1 METTSTPGATA
12 TSTATASATRPN
24 RVGGSFLIHTPAPSD
39 IFIREDFS
47 EEQMMMLQATRD
59 FMKTEVEPHLAR
71 FEQNDYALV
80 ESLMKKA
87 GALGLLSISIPP
99 AYGGLGMGF
108 NTSML
113 VCEEISSLTG
123 SLATAFG
130 AHTGIGTL
138 PIQYYGSEYIL
149 NKFLP
154 RVASG
159 EWIACYN
166 LTEPNAGSDANS
178 GKTQA
183 VLNAAG
189 THYEIT
195 GQKIWISN
203 AGFADVFIV
212 FARIEDDKNLTGFVF
227 HKDEVTGMSLNQEE
241 HKLGIRSS
249 STRQV
254 FYDKVAIP
262 VDQMLGTRDG
272 GFKIAVNVLN
282 AGRIKLGAAVLG
294 ACIKVIGFAAA
305 YACER
310 QQFGKP
316 ISTYGAIQQK
326 FAEMS
331 ALTYAADSALYRAG
345 QDIEDLQN
353 ELMASGMDEATAKL
367 KGMEQY
373 AVECAILKVFCSET
387 LARVVD
393 EGVQI
398 FGGMGY
404 SADAPMEAAY
414 RDARISRIYE
424 GTNEINRMLVVDM
437 LLRKAMKGELNLF
450 GAAKKVAAELME
462 IPDFGAPLPEGYLEA
477 EMQILEKLKKAVLM
491 VAGAAAQKY
500 QTKLA
505 DEQEILMHLAEMAI
519 EVYVLES
526 TLLRTRK
533 LQERWGDDACTDRHA
548 MAVCLLHRAADAC
561 NRHGREAIYAF
572 AEGDEQRMMLLG
584 LKRFTRV
591 DPVNLKSLR
600 RQIAQTVLSQQKYPF
615 AN

>member
-1 METTSTPGATA
+1 MEATKD
-12 TSTATASATRPN
+12 TLSSPKN
-24 RVGGSFLIHTPAPSD
+24 KRVGGSFLLNTPSPSE

-47 EEQMMMLQATRD
+47 EEQLMMLQATRD

-71 FEQNDYALV
+71 FEENDYPLV
-80 ESLMKKA
+80 ASLMKKA
-87 GALGLLSISIPP
+87 GELGLLSISVPQE
-99 AYGGLGMGF
+99 YGGLGMGF

-149 NKFLP
+149 QKFLP
-154 RVASG
+154 KVASG

-212 FARIEDDKNLTGFVF
+212 FARIENDKNLTGFIF
-227 HKDEVTGMSLNQEE
+227 HKDEVTGLTLNQEE

-262 VDQMLGTRDG
+262 VDQMLGSRDG

-294 ACIKVIGFAAA
+294 ACCKVIGFAAV
-305 YACER
+305 YANER
-310 QQFGKP
+310 RQFGHP
-316 ISTYGAIQQK
+316 IASYGAIMQK
-326 FAEMS
+326 IADMS
-331 ALTYAADSALYRAG
+331 VLAYGADSALYRAG

-373 AVECAILKVFCSET
+373 AVECAILKVFCSEAI
-387 LARVVD
+387 ARVVD

-398 FGGMGY
+398 YGGMGY

-424 GTNEINRMLVVDM
+424 GTNEINRMLIVDM
-437 LLRKAMKGELNLF
+437 LMRKAMKGELNLF
-450 GAAKKVAAELME
+450 GAAKKVASELME
-462 IPDFGAPLPEGYLEA
+462 IPDFGASAPEGYLEA
-477 EMQILEKLKKAVLM
+477 EMQVLEKLKKAVLM

-505 DEQEILMHLAEMAI
+505 EEQEILMHLADMAI

-526 TLLRTRK
+526 TLLRTIK
-533 LQERWGDDACTDRHA
+533 LKERLGADSCGDRYA
-548 MAVCLLHRAADAC
+548 MAVCLLHRAADLL
-561 NRHGREAIYAF
+561 NRHGREAIYAIG
-572 AEGDEQRMMLLG
+572 EGDEQRMMLLG

-591 DPVNLKSLR
+591 DPVDLKSLR
-600 RQIAQTVLSQQKYPF
+600 RQVAQTVLTQNKYPF
-615 AN
+615 AT

>member
-1 METTSTPGATA
+1 M
-12 TSTATASATRPN
+12 
-24 RVGGSFLIHTPAPSD
+24 
-39 IFIREDFS
+39 
-47 EEQMMMLQATRD
+47 
-59 FMKTEVEPHLAR
+59 
-71 FEQNDYALV
+71 
-80 ESLMKKA
+80 
-87 GALGLLSISIPP
+87 
-99 AYGGLGMGF
+99 
-108 NTSML
+108 
-113 VCEEISSLTG
+113 TG

-149 NKFLP
+149 GKFLP
-154 RVASG
+154 KVSSG

-212 FARIEDDKNLTGFVF
+212 FARIENDKNLTGFIF
-227 HKDEVTGMSLNQEE
+227 HKDEVTGLTLNQEE

-262 VDQMLGTRDG
+262 VDQMLGPRDG

-294 ACIKVIGFAAA
+294 ACFKVIGFAAA
-305 YACER
+305 YANER
-310 QQFGKP
+310 RQFGKP
-316 ISTYGAIQQK
+316 IASYGAIQQK
-326 FAEMS
+326 FADMS
-331 ALTYAADSALYRAG
+331 MLAYGADSALYRAG

-353 ELMASGMDEATAKL
+353 ELMASGMEEATAKL

-373 AVECAILKVFCSET
+373 AVECAILKVFCSEAI
-387 LARVVD
+387 ARVVD

-398 FGGMGY
+398 YGGMGY
-404 SADAPMEAAY
+404 SADAPMGAAY

-424 GTNEINRMLVVDM
+424 GTNEINRMLIVDM
-437 LLRKAMKGELNLF
+437 LMRKAMKGELNLF

-462 IPDFGAPLPEGYLEA
+462 IPDFGAPPLSGKP
-477 EMQILEKLKKAVLM
+477 
-491 VAGAAAQKY
+491 
-500 QTKLA
+500 TP
-505 DEQEILMHLAEMAI
+505 
-519 EVYVLES
+519 S
-526 TLLRTRK
+526 
-533 LQERWGDDACTDRHA
+533 
-548 MAVCLLHRAADAC
+548 
-561 NRHGREAIYAF
+561 
-572 AEGDEQRMMLLG
+572 
-584 LKRFTRV
+584 
-591 DPVNLKSLR
+591 PV
-600 RQIAQTVLSQQKYPF
+600 I
-615 AN
+615 

>member
-1 METTSTPGATA
+1 MEPVKTPKTSPK
-12 TSTATASATRPN
+12 SV
-24 RVGGSFLIHTPAPSD
+24 RVGGSFLFHTPAPAD
-39 IFIREDFS
+39 VFIREDFS
-47 EEQMMMLQATRD
+47 EEQLMMLQATRD

-71 FEQNDYALV
+71 FEESDYPLV
-80 ESLMKKA
+80 EALMKKA
-87 GALGLLSISIPP
+87 GELGLLSISVPQ

-108 NTSML
+108 NTAML

-138 PIQYYGSEYIL
+138 PVQYYGSDYIL
-149 NKFLP
+149 QKFLP
-154 RVASG
+154 KVASG
-159 EWIACYN
+159 EWISCYN

-212 FARIEDDKNLTGFVF
+212 FARIENDKNLTGFVF
-227 HKDEVTGMSLNQEE
+227 HKDEVTGLTLNQEE

-254 FYDKVAIP
+254 FYDKVSIP
-262 VDQMLGTRDG
+262 VDQMLGPRDG

-294 ACIKVIGFAAA
+294 ACFKVIGFAAA
-305 YACER
+305 YANER
-310 QQFGKP
+310 RQFGKP
-316 ISTYGAIQQK
+316 ISRYGAIQQK
-326 FAEMS
+326 FADMS
-331 ALTYAADSALYRAG
+331 MLAYGADSALYRAG

-373 AVECAILKVFCSET
+373 AVECAILKVFCSEAIA
-387 LARVVD
+387 LVVD

-398 FGGMGY
+398 YGGMGY
-404 SADAPMEAAY
+404 SADTPMEAAY

-424 GTNEINRMLVVDM
+424 GTNEINRMLIVDM
-437 LLRKAMKGELNLF
+437 LMRKAIKGELNLF

-462 IPDFGAPLPEGYLEA
+462 IPDFGATSPEGYLED
-477 EMQILEKLKKAVLM
+477 EMQVLEKLKKAVLM

-500 QTKLA
+500 QAKLA
-505 DEQEILMHLAEMAI
+505 DEQEILMHLADMAI
-519 EVYVLES
+519 EIYVLES
-526 TLLRTRK
+526 ALLRTIK
-533 LQERWGDDACTDRHA
+533 LQERWGAEVCAERYGMTI
-548 MAVCLLHRAADAC
+548 CLLHRAADSC
-561 NRHGREAIYAF
+561 NRHGREVIYALS
-572 AEGDEQRMMLLG
+572 EGDEQRMMLLG
-584 LKRFTRV
+584 LKRFSRV
-591 DPVNLKSLR
+591 EPVDLRTLR
-600 RQIAQTVLSQQKYPF
+600 RKVAEVVLSQNKYPF
-615 AN
+615 AT

>member
-1 METTSTPGATA
+1 MDAKRDPHSSPK
-12 TSTATASATRPN
+12 SR
-24 RVGGSFLIHTPAPSD
+24 RVGGSFLVSTPSPSE

-47 EEQMMMLQATRD
+47 EEQLMMLQATRD
-59 FMKTEVEPHLAR
+59 FMKAEVEPHLAR
-71 FEQNDYALV
+71 FEANDYPLV

-87 GALGLLSISIPP
+87 GELGLLSISVPQ

-149 NKFLP
+149 QKFLP
-154 RVASG
+154 KVASG

-178 GKTQA
+178 GKTEA

-212 FARIEDDKNLTGFVF
+212 FARIENDKNLTGFIF
-227 HKDEVTGMSLNQEE
+227 HKDEVIGLTLNQEE

-254 FYDKVAIP
+254 FYDKVAVP
-262 VDQMLGTRDG
+262 VDQMLGPRDG

-294 ACIKVIGFAAA
+294 ACFKVIGFAAA
-305 YACER
+305 YANER
-310 QQFGKP
+310 KQFGQS
-316 ISTYGAIQQK
+316 IANYGAIQQK
-326 FAEMS
+326 FADMS
-331 ALTYAADSALYRAG
+331 MLAYGADSALYRAG

-373 AVECAILKVFCSET
+373 AVECAILKVFCSEAI
-387 LARVVD
+387 ARVVD

-398 FGGMGY
+398 YGGMGY

-424 GTNEINRMLVVDM
+424 GTNEINRMLIVDM
-437 LLRKAMKGELNLF
+437 LMRKALKGELNLF

-462 IPDFGAPLPEGYLEA
+462 IPDFGAMAPEGYLEA
-477 EMQILEKLKKAVLM
+477 EMLVLEKLKKAVLM
-491 VAGAAAQKY
+491 VLGAAAQKY
-500 QTKLA
+500 QTQLA
-505 DEQEILMHLAEMAI
+505 DEQEILMHLADMVI

-526 TLLRTRK
+526 TLLRTLK
-533 LQERWGDDACTDRHA
+533 LKERLGVEACVDRHA
-548 MAVCLLHRAADAC
+548 MAVCLLHRAADLC
-561 NRHGREAIYAF
+561 NRHGREAIF
-572 AEGDEQRMMLLG
+572 AIGEGDEQRMMLLG

-591 DPVNLKSLR
+591 DPVDLRSLR
-600 RQIAQTVLSQQKYPF
+600 RQVAQTVLSHNKYPY
-615 AN
+615 AS